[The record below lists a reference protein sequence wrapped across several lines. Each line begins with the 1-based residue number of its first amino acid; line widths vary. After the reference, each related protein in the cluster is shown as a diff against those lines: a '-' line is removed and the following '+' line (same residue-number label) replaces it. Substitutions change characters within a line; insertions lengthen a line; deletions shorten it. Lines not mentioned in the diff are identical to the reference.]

1 MRQELSKWGIK
12 AVAIHPSGFRTG
24 WCLTFRD
31 VLSASRP
38 CSSAVSNRALSDS
51 QESDILSHSLC
62 GLWKLSSVFFFFF
75 CERCSLQLY
84 TLPASPLLGRAIFA
98 LRQGGFQAVA
108 PALLELTNG
117 AAWWVQFECYGP
129 LVLPGSFRCPRHS
142 SLAQYQSSLYW
153 AALSC
158 MAVAAAI
165 PAILLAVNI
174 LWSFLSTPSPWAP
187 AAFCPK
193 FSSSFNRASPGSR
206 FISCCTCPHSTLC
219 LPRAFFLWLCKS
231 NWSFP

>member
-38 CSSAVSNRALSDS
+38 WSSAVSNRALSDP

-62 GLWKLSSVFFFFF
+62 GLWKLSSVVFFF

-129 LVLPGSFRCPRHS
+129 LVLPGSFRCPHHS
-142 SLAQYQSSLYW
+142 SLARYQSSLYW

-165 PAILLAVNI
+165 PAILLACCQYPLIFPLHSFPVG
-174 LWSFLSTPSPWAP
+174 SCCFLSQILLLLQQSL
-187 AAFCPK
+187 
-193 FSSSFNRASPGSR
+193 SR
-206 FISCCTCPHSTLC
+206 FQIHLLLHMPSQHPMPAQSI
-219 LPRAFFLWLCKS
+219 FFMAM
-231 NWSFP
+231 